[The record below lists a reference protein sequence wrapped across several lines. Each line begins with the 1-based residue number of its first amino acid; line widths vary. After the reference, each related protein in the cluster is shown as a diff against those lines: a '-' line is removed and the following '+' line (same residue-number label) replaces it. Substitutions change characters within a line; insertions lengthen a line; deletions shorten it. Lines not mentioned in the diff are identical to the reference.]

1 MNNHDLPE
9 LTEILLTD
17 KDVPPCT
24 TDCGATPSPAACE
37 AAFRQMYRMV
47 DDLHTLRSEREAAFR
62 ALEKAHRQAL
72 MSLARAAE
80 FKDEDTWVH
89 ILRIGA
95 MSARLAAALG
105 HPPAWCEMILF
116 AAPMHDVGKIGIPDH
131 ILRKPGDL
139 DEAERAII
147 NTHPELGARILGDAD
162 VPLLGMAREI
172 ALAHHECWDGSGYP
186 HGLAGEG
193 IPLAARIVAVVDY
206 FDALTMDRCYR
217 KAYSDEDAIA
227 MLRAQRGGSFDPQI
241 VDAALSIIDRLI
253 ALRDLVNATAPE
265 RMEEWGEGWW
275 RN

>member
-1 MNNHDLPE
+1 MNNHDQPE
-9 LTEILLTD
+9 LTEIVLTD

-24 TDCGATPSPAACE
+24 TDCGATLTPAECE

-47 DDLHTLRSEREAAFR
+47 DDLHALRRERETAYR
-62 ALEKAHRQAL
+62 ALERAHRQAL

-80 FKDEDTWVH
+80 YKDLDTWTH

-116 AAPMHDVGKIGIPDH
+116 AAPMHDVGKIGIPDD
-131 ILRKPGDL
+131 ILRKPGEL
-139 DEAERAII
+139 DDAERAII

-186 HGLAGEG
+186 YGLVGER

-227 MLRAQRGGSFDPQI
+227 MLRAQGGRSFDPRI

-253 ALRDLVNATAPE
+253 ALRDLVNAAAPE

>member
-1 MNNHDLPE
+1 MNSHDLPE

-24 TDCGATPSPAACE
+24 TDRGATPSPAACE

-47 DDLHTLRSEREAAFR
+47 DDLHTLRSQRETAFR

-80 FKDEDTWVH
+80 FKDQDTWVH

-186 HGLAGEG
+186 YGLAGER

-241 VDAALSIIDRLI
+241 VDAALSILDRLI